1 MELLF
6 VGSGAADYP
15 AAMSCGCPN
24 CREAREIGGLNVR
37 TYASALVNGRLLVDC
52 GPTVAWRLAEL
63 DVPPRDVE
71 ALLLTHA
78 HSDHLDTDAIFTL
91 ARAADRERPLQVY
104 GNSTACAELAAH
116 GDGLTLHELA
126 PGDVLK
132 AGGMRVVALPA
143 NHDTDN
149 QVALNYG
156 LSSAEGSLI
165 YATDTAWPAPQ
176 WWELASAVHPDV
188 LVIEATFG
196 PLAPGEHPD
205 CLTHH
210 LNWVE
215 AERLVAELTAAGILS
230 PQTQCYATHLSQHF
244 VPIHDRWT
252 KATAGSRLQVAHDG
266 LRITTAP

>member
-1 MELLF
+1 
-6 VGSGAADYP
+6 V
-15 AAMSCGCPN
+15 
-24 CREAREIGGLNVR
+24 NVR
-37 TYASALVNGRLLVDC
+37 TYASALVNGRLLLDC

-63 DVPPRDVE
+63 DVSGGRVE

-78 HSDHLDTDAIFTL
+78 HSDHLDSDAIATL
-91 ARAADRERPLQVY
+91 ARAADRERPLRVY
-104 GNSTACAELAAH
+104 GNSAACAELGAH
-116 GDGLTLHELA
+116 GDAVALEEVA
-126 PGDVLK
+126 PGDVFE

-156 LSSAEGSLI
+156 LSSAAGSLL

-176 WWELASAVHPDV
+176 WWELARAVQPGV

-210 LNWVE
+210 LNWTE
-215 AERLVAELTAAGILS
+215 AQRLVAELTTAGILA
-230 PQTQCYATHLSQHF
+230 PQALCYATHLSQHF

-252 KATAGSRLQVAHDG
+252 EATAGSRLQVAYDG
-266 LRITTAP
+266 LRITTEA